1 MLDKNRRERFA
12 SSSGDVDL
20 SPLIDVTFLLLI
32 FFVVTSTFTRDADVE
47 IERPSAASAAA
58 SDQAALRIAVD
69 QDGDVF
75 IDGTPTPAYM
85 VQRHVERQVRL
96 GLEEVLLIVDKR
108 ADAGLLVELVDQCRL
123 AGAQRVAVAAEGGE

>member
-1 MLDKNRRERFA
+1 MLDKNRRDRFA
-12 SSSGDVDL
+12 SSGDEVNL

-47 IERPSAASAAA
+47 IERPSAASATP
-58 SDQAALRIAVD
+58 SDKAALRIAVD
-69 QDGDVF
+69 QGGDVF

-108 ADAGLLVELVDQCRL
+108 ADAGVLVELVDQCRL

>member
-75 IDGTPTPAYM
+75 IDGTPTPTYM

-108 ADAGLLVELVDQCRL
+108 ADAGVLVELVDQCRL